1 MLITPRTVLFVFI
14 NICVEVFMAT
24 ELDEVFS
31 GTQLLS
37 AREDSIVYLLMCTK
51 CTSISDYMRCFS
63 VTHQSNMPL
72 AM

>member
-24 ELDEVFS
+24 ELEVFS
-31 GTQLLS
+31 GTQQLS
-37 AREDSIVYLLMCTK
+37 AREDSIVYLLMFTK
-51 CTSISDYMRCFS
+51 CTSISDYMRCSS
-63 VTHQSNMPL
+63 VSHQSNMPL